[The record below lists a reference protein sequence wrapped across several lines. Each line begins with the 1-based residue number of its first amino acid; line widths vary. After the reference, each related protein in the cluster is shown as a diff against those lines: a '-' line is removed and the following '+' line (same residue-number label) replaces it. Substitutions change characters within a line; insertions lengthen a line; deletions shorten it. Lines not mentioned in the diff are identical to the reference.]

1 MNSLKKSGASHE
13 KLMRGYAVLIKRA
26 EVGVSGTERVMQRQ
40 K

>member
-26 EVGVSGTERVMQRQ
+26 EVGVRASDG
-40 K
+40 